1 MGRPKAVGDRA
12 FHSVQWLATCVS
24 RRKDDWTYQ
33 RRPEQWTNT
42 ESNNHERDRKRNY
55 DIAHMELGHDV
66 LEVTSNDST
75 RKGDLDDGESAYS
88 GDIWVKKE

>member
-1 MGRPKAVGDRA
+1 
-12 FHSVQWLATCVS
+12 
-24 RRKDDWTYQ
+24 
-33 RRPEQWTNT
+33 
-42 ESNNHERDRKRNY
+42 
-55 DIAHMELGHDV
+55 MELGHDV